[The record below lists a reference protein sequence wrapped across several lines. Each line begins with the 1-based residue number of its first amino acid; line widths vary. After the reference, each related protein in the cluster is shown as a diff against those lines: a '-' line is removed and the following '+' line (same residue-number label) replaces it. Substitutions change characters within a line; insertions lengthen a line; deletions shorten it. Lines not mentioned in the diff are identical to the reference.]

1 MRAGKMGKVA
11 VVAGTCAALGA
22 GAAVAG
28 NAASAPSSGGPKAGK
43 QGAGPNGAKG
53 RQNRLRALRRAV
65 HVDAVVPTK
74 DGKFANVTLD
84 RGIVQSVQGDQ
95 LTLKEG
101 TRKATYKTVTL
112 TIPGNAVVRDNKRP
126 AKLSDVKSG
135 QRAVVFRGPQ
145 RTSVIARDVRKK

>member
-1 MRAGKMGKVA
+1 MGKAA
-11 VVAGTCAALGA
+11 VVVGTCAALGA

-28 NAASAPSSGGPKAGK
+28 NAASAPSSGGAAGK
-43 QGAGPNGAKG
+43 RAAGPSGANG
-53 RQNRLRALRRAV
+53 RQGRLRALRRAV

-112 TIPGNAVVRDNKRP
+112 TIPGDAVVRDNKRR

-135 QRAVVFRGPQ
+135 QRAVVFRGPK
-145 RTSVIARDVRKK
+145 RTAVIAHDARRK

>member
-1 MRAGKMGKVA
+1 MRANRVGKVA

-28 NAASAPSSGGPKAGK
+28 NAASAPSGGATAGNKA
-43 QGAGPNGAKG
+43 AGPNGAKG
-53 RQNRLRALRRAV
+53 RNGRLRALRRAV

-135 QRAVVFRGPQ
+135 QRAVVFRGPK
-145 RTSVIARDVRKK
+145 RTAVVAHDVRKK